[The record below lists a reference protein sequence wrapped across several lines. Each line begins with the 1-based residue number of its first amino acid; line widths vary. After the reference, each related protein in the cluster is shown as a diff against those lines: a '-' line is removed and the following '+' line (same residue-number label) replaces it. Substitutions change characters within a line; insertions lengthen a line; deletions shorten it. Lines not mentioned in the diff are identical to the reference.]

1 MEVEVVWW
9 VLYMRLLCCASDIS
23 STVASPGGC
32 STGTLNEA
40 RGPSNIDLD
49 GRGRSVPQTD
59 TWGPRLT

>member
-1 MEVEVVWW
+1 VEVAWW
-9 VLYMRLLCCASDIS
+9 VLYMRLLCCASDISS

-40 RGPSNIDLD
+40 RGPRNIDLD
-49 GRGRSVPQTD
+49 GRGRSVSQTG